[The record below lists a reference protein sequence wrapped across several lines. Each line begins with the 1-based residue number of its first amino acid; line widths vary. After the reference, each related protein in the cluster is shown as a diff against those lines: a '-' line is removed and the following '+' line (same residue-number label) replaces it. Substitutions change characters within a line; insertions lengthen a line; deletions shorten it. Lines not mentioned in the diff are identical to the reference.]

1 MSDLSALPR
10 ARREA
15 RLRLAVI
22 APLLASPPPRG
33 ELAPVLRELAN
44 RLWRDADDQPVR
56 YGLSTI
62 EAWYYRAR
70 DAHDPLAALLRSV
83 RNDIGK
89 TAAISAPL
97 LQALRAQYAAHRS
110 WSYQLHADN
119 LVTLCAEDPER
130 YGKAPSYATIRRAMQ
145 RRGWTKQ
152 KNARTEGKRRA
163 VQRLEQLETRS
174 YEADAVHSL
183 WHFDFHESSR
193 RVVDSKGAWHTPRCF
208 CVIDDCSRLVCHI
221 QWYLGETAK
230 HLVHGLIQAIGK
242 RGLPREVIH
251 DNGAAMIAAETQQG
265 FADLS
270 ITSRPTLPYSPHQN
284 AKQEVFWGPMEG
296 RLMKMLENVEDLSLD
311 LLNRA
316 TLAWV
321 EGEYHRR
328 RHDELGVSPLQRAVA
343 GPDVSRPAPT
353 LDLLRR
359 AFSVEETRA
368 QRRGD
373 GTVSIQGVRF
383 EIPGRL
389 RTLRRP
395 TVRFQRW
402 DLSEAWV
409 IDPRSRALLATIRPL
424 DKTANADGRRR
435 ALEPIPDA
443 HLPEVV
449 EADPLPPLMRS
460 LLEDF
465 AATGLPPAWLP
476 LED

>member
-1 MSDLSALPR
+1 MSDPPTLPR

-22 APLLASPPPRG
+22 APLLASPPRRG
-33 ELAPVLRELAN
+33 ELAPMLRELAA

-70 DAHDPLAALLRSV
+70 DADDPLAALARSI
-83 RNDIGK
+83 RSDIGK
-89 TAAISAPL
+89 TTAISAAL
-97 LQALRAQYAAHRS
+97 LEALRKQYAAHRS

-119 LVTLCAEDPER
+119 LVALCAETPEV
-130 YGKAPSYATIRRAMQ
+130 YGKAPSYPTIRRAMQ

-152 KNARTEGKRRA
+152 KNARTRGKRRA
-163 VQRLEQLETRS
+163 AQRLEQLETRS

-183 WHFDFHESSR
+183 WHFDFHEASR
-193 RVVDSKGAWHTPRCF
+193 RVVDSDGTWHTPRCF

-221 QWYLGETAK
+221 QWYLGETTR
-230 HLVHGLIQAIGK
+230 HLVHDLIQAIGK
-242 RGLPREVIH
+242 RGLPRETMH
-251 DNGAAMIAAETQQG
+251 DNGAAMVAVETQQG
-265 FADLS
+265 FTELS
-270 ITSRPTLPYSPHQN
+270 IRSRPTLPYSPQQN
-284 AKQEVFWGPMEG
+284 AKQEVFWGPLEG
-296 RLMKMLENVEDLSLD
+296 RVLKMLENVEQLSLD

-316 TLAWV
+316 TVAWV

-328 RHDELGVSPLQRAVA
+328 RHDELGVSPLQRALA
-343 GPDVSRPAPT
+343 GPDVSRPAPS
-353 LDLLRR
+353 LDVLRR
-359 AFSVEETRA
+359 AFSVEQTRT

-373 GTVSIQGVRF
+373 GTVSIEGVRF

-389 RTLRRP
+389 RTLPRP
-395 TVRFQRW
+395 TVRYRRW

-409 IDPRSRALLATIRPL
+409 IDPRSRALLATIRPV

-443 HLPEVV
+443 HLPEPVGD
-449 EADPLPPLMRS
+449 EPLPPLMRT